1 MKKIIAVVVVMLA
14 GVCFAQS
21 PRQVEVVAEV
31 ALTNQTGSTGGTL
44 FIPAQTGRF
53 RVNFMVQCTTG
64 AQPVGPRL
72 FWTDD
77 HAGEAY
83 STNVSCGLP
92 HTSPAAVLIIKAIA
106 GQPIGWAVFGQEGQ
120 VYDVYLTL
128 ERIGPKTQ

>member
-1 MKKIIAVVVVMLA
+1 MKKIIAVVVVILA
-14 GVCFAQS
+14 GVCVAQS

-31 ALTNQTGSTGGTL
+31 SLTNQTGETGGTL
-44 FIPAQTGRF
+44 YTPAQTGVF
-53 RVNFMVQCTTG
+53 RVNFMVHCING
-64 AQPVGPRL
+64 SAPIVPRL